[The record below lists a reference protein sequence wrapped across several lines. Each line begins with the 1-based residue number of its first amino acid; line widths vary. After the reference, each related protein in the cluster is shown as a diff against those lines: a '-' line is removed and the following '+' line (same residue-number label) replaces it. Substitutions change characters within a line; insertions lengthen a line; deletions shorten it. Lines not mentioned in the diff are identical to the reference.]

1 MSCCEHGAF
10 YKNVERCRSFLRM
23 EVLCCLKK
31 KNVCKHVILEGSTSS
46 DLSKL
51 LCCLPLFLTNPH
63 TVGQVFKRVASKYDV
78 MNDFMSV
85 GIHRVWKDN
94 FVKKL
99 GKFLLFL
106 GGRGVAA
113 SPSSNTF
120 HFYRVQLSILDK
132 SHLVTLNIAA
142 TQEAI

>member
-1 MSCCEHGAF
+1 
-10 YKNVERCRSFLRM
+10 
-23 EVLCCLKK
+23 
-31 KNVCKHVILEGSTSS
+31 
-46 DLSKL
+46 
-51 LCCLPLFLTNPH
+51 
-63 TVGQVFKRVASKYDV
+63 

-120 HFYRVQLSILDK
+120 HFYQVQLSILDK